1 MPKRV
6 PKRVVVHPL
15 VLLSVVD
22 HFNRMSK
29 EGKRVVG
36 CLLGSWR
43 SNGVVDIT
51 NSFAVPFDEEDSDP
65 TIWYLDH
72 NYMEQMAAMFR
83 KVNSKERVVG
93 WYHSGP
99 KLKINDIAI
108 NDIVSTY
115 CTDPILVMIL
125 AQPKELGRTLS
136 GQKYSNTKLLGII
149 IQSGMNIR
157 LL

>member
-1 MPKRV
+1 MPKRI
-6 PKRVVVHPL
+6 PKRVIVHPL

-22 HFNRMSK
+22 HFNRVSK

-43 SNGVVDIT
+43 SNGVIDVS
-51 NSFAVPFDEEDSDP
+51 NSFAVPFDEDDSDQ
-65 TIWYLDH
+65 TVWYLDH

-83 KVNSKERVVG
+83 KVNSKERVMG

-99 KLKINDIAI
+99 KLRINDIAI
-108 NDIVSTY
+108 NDIVSMY

-125 AQPKELGRTLS
+125 AQPKELGEIN
-136 GQKYSNTKLLGII
+136 YSIVTQL
-149 IQSGMNIR
+149 
-157 LL
+157 